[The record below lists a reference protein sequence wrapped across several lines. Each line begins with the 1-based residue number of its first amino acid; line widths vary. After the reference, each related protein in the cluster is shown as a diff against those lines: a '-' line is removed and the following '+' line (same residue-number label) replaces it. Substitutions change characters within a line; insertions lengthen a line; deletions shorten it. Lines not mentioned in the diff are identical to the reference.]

1 MLTQG
6 WMQTVDAG
14 KTDVRWDQWDGPIKA
29 AVLDYQQR
37 FGFVVDWRIFKAQLW
52 TESGA
57 SSPAWRTRPMQ
68 IGNAGDPGYATMR
81 DRREHANAIMSDALK
96 SALANGASINDPV
109 LNIQVG
115 LAYAYMK
122 LSTYDTVVTDKQVRT
137 YTVARG
143 DALERIAHKLGT
155 TQKNLTDLNPG
166 AAGNLRIG
174 QQLSYQLAEVRPVS
188 CVVNPA
194 RLQTYYN
201 GNGDPNYAEK
211 ITYCLQIILNL
222 KR

>member
-1 MLTQG
+1 MLTEG
-6 WMQTVDAG
+6 WRRTVDAA
-14 KTDVRWDQWDGPIKA
+14 KSDLRWDLWDAVIRA
-29 AVLDYQQR
+29 EVLDYQTR
-37 FGFVVDWRIFKAQLW
+37 LGLGVDWRIFKAQIW

-57 SSPAWRTRPMQ
+57 SSPAWLTRPMQ

-81 DRREHANAIMSDALK
+81 DHREHADAIMSDQVKAALD
-96 SALANGASINDPV
+96 GGDSINNPK

-122 LSTYDTVVTDKQVRT
+122 LSDYDTVVTDKQIRT
-137 YTVARG
+137 YSVVRG
-143 DALERIAHKLGT
+143 DALERIAHTLGT
-155 TQKNLTDLNPG
+155 TQKNLIDLNPQ
-166 AAGNLRIG
+166 AANGLRVG
-174 QQLSYQLAEVRPVS
+174 QKLSYQSAEIRPVG
-188 CVVNPA
+188 CMVNAA